1 MMRGPMSL
9 ALRLSFAVAV
19 GTGLLALSRSASAD
33 VGTADKLFAEG
44 KALMT
49 QGRFAEACA
58 KYEASYDADA
68 ALGALFNLA
77 DCLERDGRLA
87 SAYGRWGDAVA
98 FATRKGDSRS
108 SYARERRET
117 LRPKLSFV
125 TLDVVG
131 KLPEEL
137 HVFKGN
143 TKLSAG
149 AFGTALPTDPG
160 ETVIQVVR
168 GQDEVLWETRVE
180 LQETQ
185 QRNVVIPA
193 DEIVKTNLAVMKK
206 RKNEETSRRGAQG
219 AVPQGFWSTQ
229 RIAGFVVGGVGVLGA
244 AVGFTLGGIAA
255 TKSSDLD
262 AECTPQE
269 PRYCTPAGENIRDS
283 AFTFATASTWTLI
296 GSGIVAAVGITVIV
310 TAPSDYAK
318 LEERAFLTPWFSEQG
333 GGVLAGAR
341 F

>member
-1 MMRGPMSL
+1 MRL
-9 ALRLSFAVAV
+9 APRLSFALAV

-33 VGTADKLFAEG
+33 VGTADKLFQEG
-44 KALMT
+44 KALMA
-49 QGRFAEACA
+49 QGRFAEACS

-98 FATRKGDSRS
+98 FASRKNDSRA

-125 TLDVVG
+125 TLDIVG

-185 QRNVVIPA
+185 QRSVVIPI

-206 RKNEETSRRGAQG
+206 RKNEETGRRGAQG

-255 TKSSDLD
+255 SKATDLD
-262 AECTPQE
+262 AECTNDRTQ
-269 PRYCTPAGENIRDS
+269 CTPQGIQIQES

-296 GSGIVAAVGITVIV
+296 GSGIVAAVGITVII

-318 LEERAFLTPWFSEQG
+318 LEERAFLTPWFDDHG
-333 GGVLAGAR
+333 GGVVAGAK